1 MWFIRFRETAWGF
14 FCCCI
19 VFRQRRML
27 LRIILNFSTRRK
39 KISNYCP
46 LLRFTLYSFL
56 FHLTVSRDVRR
67 TVQSLVSYLVSSN
80 AVTHSKSKVAN
91 RIFTSNE
98 MINPFFAH
106 LRSNTTRQNR
116 LHRFPIRRK
125 VLNRRSVKLNKQ

>member
-80 AVTHSKSKVAN
+80 AVSHSKSKVPN

-98 MINPFFAH
+98 MINPFLPIFVQTPPV
-106 LRSNTTRQNR
+106 RID
-116 LHRFPIRRK
+116 LHPPSFPHPAEGLK
-125 VLNRRSVKLNKQ
+125 ST